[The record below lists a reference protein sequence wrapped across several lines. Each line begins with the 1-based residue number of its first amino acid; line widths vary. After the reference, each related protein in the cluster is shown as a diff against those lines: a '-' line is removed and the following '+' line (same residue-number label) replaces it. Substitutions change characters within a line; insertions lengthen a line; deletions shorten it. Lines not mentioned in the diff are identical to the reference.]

1 MRYKIRLISPQ
12 QKDDLIET
20 FKEKIFYERKANIA
34 GLCIKLL
41 TDSSKFKEMWDDNF
55 QSMSEYIR
63 PHGRIFALKTGGKE
77 EFLYEPVSKTCFILN
92 CNYYGYVKSLAL
104 AVAGDFLEEYH
115 SIHSRYSVHGAL
127 VDYKGK
133 GTALIAPSGVGK
145 TTHSYGLILMK
156 NVRLVADDWFF
167 ARIIGDEIEAIAS
180 EKNCYIRADLAKDWK
195 EYEKLIEGTELDEKG
210 RAVVNVRRIL
220 GDGIMKEFTTLQKVV
235 LMKRDRKDKE
245 MFREIDEKE
254 ALDFMIKNDFC
265 NPHQLVRDKRKIEKR
280 KRFFEEMFKRVKIY
294 MVNTIGS
301 IKENQE
307 MIRKVVKK

>member
-1 MRYKIRLISPQ
+1 MEYKIRLISPQ

-20 FKEKIFYERKANIA
+20 FKEKIVYEKKANIA

-41 TDSSKFKEMWDDNF
+41 TDSLKFKEMWDDNF

-63 PHGRIFALKTGGKE
+63 PHGRIFALKTGGEE
-77 EFLYEPVSKTCFILN
+77 EFLYEPISKTCFILN

-115 SIHSRYSVHGAL
+115 SIHSRHSVHGAL
-127 VDYKGK
+127 IDYKGK

-195 EYEKLIEGTELDEKG
+195 EYEKLIEGIELDEKG

-220 GDGIMKEFTTLQKVV
+220 GDGIMKEFTTLEKII
-235 LMKRDRKDKE
+235 LMKRDKKDKE

-265 NPHQLVRDKRKIEKR
+265 NPHQLVRDKRKMEKR
-280 KRFFEEMFKRVKIY
+280 KKFFGEMFKRTKIY